1 MSSGI
6 GHDKT
11 VVGGA
16 WKDADYEV
24 LFSVPLFTDYYT
36 DVAGFGG
43 NKEERMTSFESL
55 HDG

>member
-16 WKDADYEV
+16 LKDADYEV
-24 LFSVPLFTDYYT
+24 LFSVPLVTDYYT
-36 DVAGFGG
+36 DVAGFDG
-43 NKEERMTSFESL
+43 NEEERMTSFESL